1 MATLSAHLRLF
12 EARYPDRQVAAEGRG
27 QLVDLMTL
35 VANVREP
42 DLQVVSLR
50 AEEPVVH
57 ARYTITGELT
67 EPFGLLGAGDRVVA
81 EVNGTYRYD
90 NYGLLIEQWIQLTYR
105 GLGPALLPVGA
116 ASAP

>member
-1 MATLSAHLRLF
+1 MPA
-12 EARYPDRQVAAEGRG
+12 
-27 QLVDLMTL
+27 
-35 VANVREP
+35 
-42 DLQVVSLR
+42 VS
-50 AEEPVVH
+50 
-57 ARYTITGELT
+57 
-67 EPFGLLGAGDRVVA
+67 VVA